1 MSMPDIQGLINYNK
15 ETPYYTT
22 QRITSFS
29 PQMWAILEDV
39 NACFLKVTP
48 WNTDSTR
55 LSFIN
60 LEDSIVTLSST
71 LAWRIP
77 WTDRHSRLKS
87 IASQRAGY
95 DWSDL
100 ASMHT
105 HTFFIKRVLL
115 VKYIEV
121 KVTQS
126 RPILCDPMD
135 YTVLGILQARI
146 LEWGAFPFSRGSSQ
160 PRDQTQV
167 SRIAGRFFINWAT
180 REATLFGRIV
190 MHRKVLGP
198 LLQTILSIQCTYS
211 FSLDLRYFLF
221 SVLSLEPGNCC
232 LWETLI

>member
-1 MSMPDIQGLINYNK
+1 MLMPDIQGLINYNK

-60 LEDSIVTLSST
+60 LEDSMVTLSST

-105 HTFFIKRVLL
+105 HILYKKGFVDQIHWS
-115 VKYIEV
+115 ESHS
-121 KVTQS
+121 VTS
-126 RPILCDPMD
+126 DSLWSHGLCQN
-135 YTVLGILQARI
+135 TGVGR
-146 LEWGAFPFSRGSSQ
+146 GAFPFSRWSSQ

-180 REATLFGRIV
+180 REAALFGRIIT
-190 MHRKVLGP
+190 HRKVLGP

-221 SVLSLEPGNCC
+221 FVLSLEPGNCC